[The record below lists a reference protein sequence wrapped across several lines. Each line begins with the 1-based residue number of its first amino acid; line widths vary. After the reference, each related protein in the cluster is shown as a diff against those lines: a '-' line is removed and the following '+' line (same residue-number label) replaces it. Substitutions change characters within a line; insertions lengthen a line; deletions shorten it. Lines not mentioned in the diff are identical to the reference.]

1 MDARRHARAS
11 ASDLGRLIE
20 SDPALSTQVLG
31 LANTPFYGLGGPGHR
46 RWRAVTVLGLATLRA
61 IATAAAFD
69 LFAEHG
75 RPLPADFWPHA
86 VTTAAGASA
95 LARRVG
101 ALPNDA
107 FSLGL
112 LHDVGTALVC
122 RRAPQEFD
130 RLVESGRA
138 RGRTHAHIAA
148 SALGVMRFPADMV
161 EAIAE
166 HHDPPDGVPSSWGRL
181 LIAADAI
188 ALTIDDRARET
199 NVPLDAALDAVGVP
213 AAAADALVDE
223 VRAAATSSPA
233 SPLSAQLCG
242 SRFRISSAHASSG
255 RARRRPAIAV
265 GHVDLHAHRARRR
278 ASCRGCRRA
287 TCSGRRRRARR
298 ASRS

>member
-1 MDARRHARAS
+1 MQASNDLIADVVQLPVRPGAAMRLLWMLDDMQAS

-31 LANTPFYGLGGPGHR
+31 LANTPFYGLAGKVTSE
-46 RWRAVTVLGLATLRA
+46 WRAVTVLGLATLRA

-69 LFAEHG
+69 LFSEHG

-112 LHDVGTALVC
+112 LHDVGSALVC

-130 RLVESGRA
+130 RLVALGELEA
-138 RGRTHAHIAA
+138 THAHIAGV
-148 SALGVMRFPADMV
+148 ALGMMRFPADMV
-161 EAIAE
+161 EAISE
-166 HHDPPDGVPSSWGRL
+166 HHLPPDAVPSSSGRL

-188 ALTIDDRARET
+188 ALAIDESPQET
-199 NVPLDAALDAVGVP
+199 NVPLDAALDGLGVP
-213 AAAADALVDE
+213 ASAAEVLVAE
-223 VRAAATSSPA
+223 VRAARE
-233 SPLSAQLCG
+233 QLAG
-242 SRFRISSAHASSG
+242 FPG
-255 RARRRPAIAV
+255 
-265 GHVDLHAHRARRR
+265 
-278 ASCRGCRRA
+278 
-287 TCSGRRRRARR
+287 
-298 ASRS
+298 

>member
-1 MDARRHARAS
+1 MQASNDLIADVVQLPVRPGAAMRLLWMLDDTHAS

-31 LANTPFYGLGGPGHR
+31 LANTPFYGLAGKVTGA
-46 RWRAVTVLGLATLRA
+46 WRAVTVLGLATLRA
-61 IATAAAFD
+61 VATAAAFD

-112 LHDVGTALVC
+112 LHDIGTALVC

-130 RLVESGRA
+130 RLVASGELEA
-138 RGRTHAHIAA
+138 THAHIAG
-148 SALGVMRFPADMV
+148 SALSVMRFPADMV

-166 HHDPPDGVPSSWGRL
+166 HHAAPDAVPSSLSRL

-188 ALTIDDRARET
+188 ALAIDESPHET
-199 NVPLDAALDAVGVP
+199 NVPLDTALDALGVP
-213 AAAADALVDE
+213 ASAADALIDE
-223 VRAAATSSPA
+223 VRAAR
-233 SPLSAQLCG
+233 AQLADFPG
-242 SRFRISSAHASSG
+242 
-255 RARRRPAIAV
+255 
-265 GHVDLHAHRARRR
+265 
-278 ASCRGCRRA
+278 
-287 TCSGRRRRARR
+287 
-298 ASRS
+298 

>member
-1 MDARRHARAS
+1 MQASNDLIADVVQLPVRPGAAMRLLWMLDDTRAS

-31 LANTPFYGLGGPGHR
+31 LANTPFYGLAGRVNSP
-46 RWRAVTVLGLATLRA
+46 WRAVTVLGLATLRA
-61 IATAAAFD
+61 LATAASFD

-75 RPLPADFWPHA
+75 RALPDDFWPHA
-86 VTTAAGASA
+86 VTSAAGAAA

-112 LHDVGTALVC
+112 LHDLGTALVC

-130 RLVESGRA
+130 RLVASGELEA
-138 RGRTHAHIAA
+138 AHAHIAA

-166 HHDPPDGVPSSWGRL
+166 HHDAPATVASSWGRL

-188 ALTIDDRARET
+188 ALTIDDNTTET
-199 NVPLDAALDAVGVP
+199 NVPLDTALDTVGVP
-213 AAAADALVDE
+213 ASAAGTLVDE
-223 VRAAATSSPA
+223 VRAARD
-233 SPLSAQLCG
+233 QLAP
-242 SRFRISSAHASSG
+242 F
-255 RARRRPAIAV
+255 PN
-265 GHVDLHAHRARRR
+265 
-278 ASCRGCRRA
+278 
-287 TCSGRRRRARR
+287 
-298 ASRS
+298 